1 MISKKKYLFI
11 LLVFIFIGN
20 VYAKNVL
27 EEKHE
32 VNSTWYFLKVSQ
44 KDLLGN
50 SSKDTLRSLNTL
62 YEQVKITL
70 DNEKLAVNNFLLEEP
85 QICSIDYI
93 KINQTPLSHF
103 YSQKTVNLYEALFK
117 EENIPLASNINILTA
132 STPELACEA
141 PYSEII
147 QNDDYLV
154 VIDKYHVIFFT
165 KQPEQDNKVSSKKY
179 QFRDDFPT
187 YCQDVNKG
195 QIFDG
200 SSKYVCQYPNMS
212 MPETYGRIK
221 EIINDGQYMNKNLPK
236 ENTSYSVQDTKITYQ
251 WMARNILKLIIDQ
264 DAEKTTYL
272 FEEKK
277 DNTILII
284 TIDTGY

>member
-1 MISKKKYLFI
+1 MINKKKYLLL

-20 VYAKNVL
+20 VYAKNIS
-27 EEKHE
+27 EEKQE

-44 KDLLGN
+44 KDLFGN

-62 YEQVKITL
+62 YDQVKITV

-103 YSQKTVNLYEALFK
+103 YSQKTVNLYEVLFK

-132 STPELACEA
+132 SKPESECEA
-141 PYSEII
+141 PYREII

-154 VIDKYHVIFFT
+154 VTDKYHVIFFT
-165 KQPEQDNKVSSKKY
+165 KQSEQDNKVSSKKY
-179 QFRDDFPT
+179 QFSDDFPT

-195 QIFDG
+195 EIFDG
-200 SSKYVCQYPNMS
+200 SSKYECQYPNMS
-212 MPETYGRIK
+212 ILETYGRIK
-221 EIINDGQYMNKNLPK
+221 EIINDGQYMNKYLPN
-236 ENTSYSVQDTKITYQ
+236 ENTSYSVQDIKVTYQ
-251 WMARNILKLIIDQ
+251 WMARNRLKMIIDQ
-264 DAEKTTYL
+264 GAEKTTYL
-272 FEEKK
+272 FEEKMN
-277 DNTILII
+277 NTKLVI